1 MWLDADFFALIE
13 SIKFIVI
20 AKTAAIDKLLAT
32 LSLVVVE
39 VAIWSSVTS
48 ANWTWQIAA
57 I

>member
-39 VAIWSSVTS
+39 VAI
-48 ANWTWQIAA
+48 
-57 I
+57 